1 MNELVLLAVRVLAG
15 GALVVTF
22 AMLSDMLKPKM
33 FAGLFGAAP
42 SVATAS
48 LLVNGLATGPAK
60 DEKYATGMIA
70 GAIGLV
76 AYSAAAA
83 LTVKHLGSVA
93 GSILAWVAWVIP
105 AGTVFWF
112 FLR

>member
-1 MNELVLLAVRVLAG
+1 MRDVLLLLVRVVAG
-15 GALVVTF
+15 GVLVVAF
-22 AMLSDMLKPKM
+22 AMLADMLKPKM

-48 LLVNGLATGPAK
+48 LLVSGLAMGAAK
-60 DEKYATGMIA
+60 DGSYASGMIA
-70 GAIGLV
+70 GAIGLA

-83 LTVKHLGSVA
+83 LAVKHLGAVA
-93 GSILAWVAWVIP
+93 GSGIAWVAWLVP
-105 AGTVFWF
+105 AAAIYWI